1 MFCTKCGAQI
11 DDNAK
16 FCSKCG
22 APAHMPEIQTES
34 TPMVFPAV
42 EEQDCRMPEG
52 SSPQKDTI
60 EQAKKPG
67 NGKLI
72 ALLLTVIILLIGGIG
87 GGAWYFLG
95 QHESGEDFREEDDDG
110 DKDRTREG
118 KSDEEEDGGKEGE
131 AKEEEAK
138 EGEES
143 EESDKEQGK
152 TTDPKDRKQV
162 SLNIHQVDNSNFPE
176 VTFYASVVDEN
187 NDVVDSLGQTD
198 FTVQEISTS
207 GEVIDVTLNEV
218 YRVLNEDTISVN
230 LVLDASGSMDS
241 WSKMEQAK
249 SAANTLVS
257 QMELSHG
264 DQVEII
270 SFDDYVYLQQDFTR
284 SIV

>member
-1 MFCTKCGAQI
+1 MLVYKGREEKRVFCTKCGAQI

-22 APAHMPEIQTES
+22 APAHMPEPQTES
-34 TPMVFPAV
+34 APMVFPVV
-42 EEQDCRMPEG
+42 EEQGSRMPEG
-52 SSPQKDTI
+52 SDQQKDTI
-60 EQAKKPG
+60 EQTKKPG
-67 NGKLI
+67 SGKLI
-72 ALLLTVIILLIGGIG
+72 ALLLILIVLLIGGIG

-95 QHESGEDFREEDDDG
+95 QHEPEEGFREEDDDG
-110 DKDRTREG
+110 GKDRTSEG
-118 KSDEEEDGGKEGE
+118 KSDEEEDGGEEGE
-131 AKEEEAK
+131 AKEEAAE

-143 EESDKEQGK
+143 KESDKEQAK
-152 TTDPKDRKQV
+152 KTDPGDRKPV

-218 YRVLNEDTISVN
+218 YKVLNEDTISVN

-241 WSKMEQAK
+241 WSKM
-249 SAANTLVS
+249 
-257 QMELSHG
+257 
-264 DQVEII
+264 
-270 SFDDYVYLQQDFTR
+270 
-284 SIV
+284 